1 MSDETR
7 PRHSRDG
14 RRAMDTAHRV
24 DGEVFIG
31 GYRAAADAGFV
42 RRMGFTR
49 IVKMFADDTSYPGGR
64 HRHPG
69 VRYFVAAAEDLPEY
83 DIRSDAAA
91 AVRFVHEGVAAGE
104 RVFVHCHAGIS
115 RSATIVLLWLMT
127 RPSGRLDLA
136 SALALLRRVRPFV
149 RPNDG
154 FMRHLRATDQRIA
167 ALARPT

>member
-14 RRAMDTAHRV
+14 GRAADTAHRV

-31 GYRAAADAGFV
+31 GYKAAADADFV

-49 IVKMFADDTSYPGGR
+49 IAKMFADDASYPGGR

-69 VRYFVAAAEDLPEY
+69 VRYFVAAAEDLPGY
-83 DIRSDAAA
+83 DIRADAVAAA
-91 AVRFVHEGVAAGE
+91 RFVHEGVAAGE
-104 RVFVHCHAGIS
+104 RVLVHCHAGIS
-115 RSATIVLLWLMT
+115 RSATVVLLWLMT
-127 RPSGRLDLA
+127 RPSDRLDLA
-136 SALALLRRVRPFV
+136 AALALLRRARPFV

-154 FMRHLRATDQRIA
+154 FMRHLRATNRRIA
-167 ALARPT
+167 ALPRPA